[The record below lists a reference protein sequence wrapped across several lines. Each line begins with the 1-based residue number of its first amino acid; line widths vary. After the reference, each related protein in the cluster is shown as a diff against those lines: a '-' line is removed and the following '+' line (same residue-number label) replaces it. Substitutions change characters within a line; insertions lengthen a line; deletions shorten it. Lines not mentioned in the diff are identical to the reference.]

1 MTYENTGEIMDE
13 KNTQNLANNSPF
25 IAWIHNISLNQQKY
39 IKLKIGDH
47 NLGHNMRYIIFIYD
61 NPNCSQED
69 LVNMFGQSKGNIA
82 KILRKFEE
90 DGYIKR
96 ETNPENR
103 RKYML
108 NTTKKGNEIVPKIR
122 QISKDWEKEVGI
134 TEDDFKL
141 RQRIM
146 EIAFNGMKLI
156 GE

>member
-1 MTYENTGEIMDE
+1 MDE

-146 EIAFNGMKLI
+146 EIAFNGMKII

>member
-1 MTYENTGEIMDE
+1 MDE

-61 NPNCSQED
+61 NPYCSQED